1 METDLTLTAGQI
13 PPSFSPCFLNE
24 CPKTDT
30 CLRFLAGKHIPDDKL
45 GGLAI
50 YPTVL
55 KKDTCPCYK
64 AIRVIHA
71 AYGFNTLFKDIKL
84 KDEPLCATASKP
96 MWEGGPHTTA
106 TIAANCCSHR
116 NNKHGS
122 STCSATT
129 ATLKTCIST
138 DTATCTTSLKKRF
151 CRHTKNFRL

>member
-50 YPTVL
+50 YPTIL

-84 KDEPLCATASKP
+84 KDDPPLRNRIKAHV
-96 MWEGGPHTTA
+96 GGRSA
-106 TIAANCCSHR
+106 YDRYHR
-116 NNKHGS
+116 GELLL
-122 STCSATT
+122 TPEQQTWIID
-129 ATLKTCIST
+129 L
-138 DTATCTTSLKKRF
+138 F
-151 CRHTKNFRL
+151 RHYGYTENLHFDGYRDVYDFT

>member
-84 KDEPLCATASKP
+84 KDDTPLRNRIKAHV
-96 MWEGGPHTTA
+96 GGRSA
-106 TIAANCCSHR
+106 YYRYHR
-116 NNKHGS
+116 GELLL
-122 STCSATT
+122 TPEQQTWIID
-129 ATLKTCIST
+129 L
-138 DTATCTTSLKKRF
+138 F
-151 CRHTKNFRL
+151 RHYGYTEDLHFDGYRDVYDFT